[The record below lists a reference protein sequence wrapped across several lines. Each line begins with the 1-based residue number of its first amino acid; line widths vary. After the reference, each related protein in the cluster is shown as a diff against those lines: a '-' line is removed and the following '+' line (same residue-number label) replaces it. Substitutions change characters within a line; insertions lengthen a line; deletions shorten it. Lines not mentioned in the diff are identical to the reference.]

1 MKPNLVCIDLDN
13 LAELSPEEAER
24 QSAQYYT
31 TLNQFYDALNQ
42 EFAVKGAL
50 MPDAHPGYALPI
62 GGVIATKGVVV
73 PAWVGYDIGCGVSA
87 TRISLS
93 KKDFDTFMG
102 EREEIKERIKA
113 RVPVGFKHRSEPS
126 RWPEYEDTPKTEVV
140 AKQFDDGDG
149 FYQLGTLGGGNHFI
163 EIGIDDQ
170 RQLWIVVHSG
180 SRNVGHK
187 TAQHYMRLAA
197 HSKKAKEGHYGFLAD
212 SKEGANYLMDQNFCR
227 AFALANRIHITMGAA
242 AAVAD
247 VCKDPIALD
256 LGEMI
261 NRNHNHVV
269 FVEEKN
275 WYLHRKGATQAEK
288 GRLGV
293 IPGNMRDGSYLSLIH
308 ISEPTRPY

>member
-1 MKPNLVCIDLDN
+1 
-13 LAELSPEEAER
+13 
-24 QSAQYYT
+24 
-31 TLNQFYDALNQ
+31 
-42 EFAVKGAL
+42 
-50 MPDAHPGYALPI
+50 
-62 GGVIATKGVVV
+62 
-73 PAWVGYDIGCGVSA
+73 
-87 TRISLS
+87 
-93 KKDFDTFMG
+93 
-102 EREEIKERIKA
+102 
-113 RVPVGFKHRSEPS
+113 VPVGFKHRSEPS
-126 RWPEYEDTPKTEVV
+126 RWPEYEDTLKTEVV

-293 IPGNMRDGSYLSLIH
+293 IPGNMRDGSYVGEGLGNEDFLWSSSHGAGRAYGRKEAKETLSMEKFEKDMEGIVSDVREGLLDEAPDAYKDFSEVMSKQKESVKTIKHIRPLINVKG
-308 ISEPTRPY
+308 